1 MAAKRGTANR
11 RSGQASKGRAA
22 GNGLPAWVWGLS
34 GLAVGLFIAFL
45 VHLEGSRSGGDGGG
59 ADPIG
64 ALLAPRAEPAPA
76 DSGTGTGESA
86 SAATDDG
93 GPRFEFYKL
102 LPEQE
107 VEVPRR
113 REAARDE
120 GASGTAEAPPR
131 DATASNRQPAA
142 DRRYLL
148 QAGSFRSYDDA
159 DRLKASLALLGVEA
173 RIQAVELPGGEIWHR
188 VRIGPFSDRAEINR
202 VRERLARNNVEAIL
216 LRAGG

>member
-1 MAAKRGTANR
+1 MAAKRATAKP

-22 GNGLPAWVWGLS
+22 GNGLPGWVWGLS

-45 VHLEGSRSGGDGGG
+45 VHLEGSRPAGRG
-59 ADPIG
+59 ASDPIG
-64 ALLAPRAEPAPA
+64 DLLAPREESAPA
-76 DSGTGTGESA
+76 DGGTGTADTTGT
-86 SAATDDG
+86 AADDG

-113 REAARDE
+113 RETARDE
-120 GASGTAEAPPR
+120 GGSGSAEAPAP
-131 DATASNRQPAA
+131 DATAGRQPAA
-142 DRRYLL
+142 DGRYLL
-148 QAGSFRSYDDA
+148 QAGSFRSYEDA

-173 RIQAVELPGGEIWHR
+173 RIQEVELPGGEIWHR
-188 VRIGPFSDRAEINR
+188 VRIGPFSDRDEINR